1 MQRDAISA
9 ISSVSAKSFEAYVP
23 SDAGSGGAHLTVSAP
38 LVTNQDVQS
47 SLSLRS
53 VESAFKH
60 GMNHSF
66 ATGITEKI
74 ISASQQGDTPQLM
87 RLSAELMNAT
97 NAVGLARRIAEE
109 LKQGVR
115 QLTSGNG

>member
-1 MQRDAISA
+1 
-9 ISSVSAKSFEAYVP
+9 
-23 SDAGSGGAHLTVSAP
+23 
-38 LVTNQDVQS
+38 
-47 SLSLRS
+47 
-53 VESAFKH
+53 
-60 GMNHSF
+60 MNHSF